1 MGLMD
6 MFKFGNGQAQPAQSQ
21 VPPGAQPGTPG
32 NIPANAPPM
41 IAGGSGDGQIPGGQA
56 IPQSPPESPFAQF
69 DKLWEPVKP
78 AEGQVT
84 DSPIVFNID
93 PAKVQQSARNIDF
106 TKTVTPALLEKIN
119 AGGEG
124 AMQAMMQAM
133 NEMGQTI
140 FAQSMMAG
148 TKVLENGLEA
158 GHQRMSRTLPDTI
171 KKQAVNS
178 ALRENNPLFSNPAT
192 APMLGMLE
200 RQLTAQFPTAT
211 VAEIQEHA
219 RNYLVQFAN
228 EASKLDP
235 SKQKA
240 TQFAAG
246 REEDWSQVPIQ

>member
-6 MFKFGNGQAQPAQSQ
+6 MFKFGSGAQPAPSQ

-32 NIPANAPPM
+32 NIPAQAPAH
-41 IAGGSGDGQIPGGQA
+41 IAGGSADGQVPGGNGAPQEQA
-56 IPQSPPESPFAQF
+56 ESPFKQF

-78 AEGQVT
+78 AEGQIQ
-84 DSPIVFNID
+84 DAPIVFNID
-93 PAKVQQSARNIDF
+93 AAKVQASARNIDF

-140 FAQSMMAG
+140 FAQTMMAN

-158 GHQRMSRTLPDTI
+158 GHQRISRTLPDTI
-171 KKQAVNS
+171 KKQAVSS
-178 ALRENNPLFSNPAT
+178 ALKENNPLFTNPAT
-192 APMLGMLE
+192 APLLKGLE
-200 RQLTAQFPTAT
+200 AQLTQQFPTASP
-211 VAEIQEHA
+211 AEITEHA
-219 RNYLVQFAN
+219 RNYLVTFAS
-228 EASKLDP
+228 EAIKLDP
-235 SKQKA
+235 NTQKQV
-240 TQFAAG
+240 QFAAG